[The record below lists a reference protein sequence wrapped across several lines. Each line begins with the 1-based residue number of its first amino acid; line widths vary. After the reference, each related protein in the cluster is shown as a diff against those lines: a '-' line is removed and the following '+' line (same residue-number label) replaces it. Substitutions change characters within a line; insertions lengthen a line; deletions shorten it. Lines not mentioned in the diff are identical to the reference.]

1 MPPGS
6 LGGATNKGVGTMN
19 IKRQWTVK
27 DYSNPGGRTSNWYSF
42 ECFKVAREFAEKLL
56 EDGAD
61 RDDVFLINPS
71 GTELMLKWERQEIR
85 DRKARGLQPRSAY
98 YGPGGA
104 GSE

>member
-1 MPPGS
+1 
-6 LGGATNKGVGTMN
+6 MN

-27 DYSNPGGRTSNWYSF
+27 DYSNPGGRTSSWYSF

-71 GTELMLKWERQEIR
+71 GTELMLKWQNDEARERR
-85 DRKARGLQPRSAY
+85 ARGLSPKAAY
-98 YGPGGA
+98 LMPGGA